1 MNQTQNPYKE
11 VPSNICPSCKI
22 TCSKSTIK
30 TVEQGVKYVQI
41 KQKRQ
46 QNDTTGIV
54 LVSLLFTL
62 NIFHTLF

>member
-41 KQKRQ
+41 
-46 QNDTTGIV
+46 
-54 LVSLLFTL
+54 
-62 NIFHTLF
+62 